1 MKRTNLHLYWR
12 ARAPLRQFR
21 SAVSLHSHTLYSEE
35 SLAFVPRYTA
45 TVPVLSQAIQ
55 QQEQRYRASTG
66 RALDFSRAFWTP
78 PLAPREAY
86 DLEKLEIEE
95 RLDADALVSLTDHD
109 DIQAG
114 SLLSVV
120 DPKAPISVEWTIP
133 FGPSFLH
140 LGVHNLPAPSAQVI
154 FGELASFT
162 ARPTRAHLG
171 VLLSGLNDCRETL
184 LVLNHPLWDEA
195 RIGAVEH
202 AQLLGRFLERYG
214 EHIHALEL
222 NGLRPWKE
230 NSKVRWLAEHNG
242 HVLIS
247 GGDRHGLE
255 PNANLNL
262 TNAQSFSEFVA
273 EIREDRISDV
283 LFMPQYREPLRLR
296 MIETMWDIVRDYPDF
311 PIGRKSWNERVFYRR
326 DDGSVQ
332 PLATLWRGE
341 GPWPVKWFLRGLR
354 ALKSQHVRSALRLA
368 LTEPGEVSI

>member
-12 ARAPLRQFR
+12 DRAPLGQFR
-21 SAVSLHSHTLYSEE
+21 TAVSLHSHTLYSEE

-45 TVPVLSQAIQ
+45 NVPVVSQAIEQ
-55 QQEQRYRASTG
+55 QHRRCLASTG
-66 RALDFSRAFWTP
+66 RGLDFGRAFWRP
-78 PLAPREAY
+78 PLAPREAH
-86 DLEKLEIEE
+86 DLERRQIAE
-95 RLDADALVSLTDHD
+95 RVDADALVSLTDHD

-120 DPKAPISVEWTIP
+120 DPKVPVSVEWTIP
-133 FGPSFLH
+133 FGPSFFH
-140 LGVHNLPAPSAQVI
+140 LGVHNLPPARAQAI
-154 FGELASFT
+154 FGELKSFT
-162 ARPTRAHLG
+162 ARPSREQLS
-171 VLLSGLNDCRETL
+171 VLLSGLNDDRETL

-230 NSKVRWLAEHNG
+230 NSKVRWLAEHYG

-283 LFMPQYREPLRLR
+283 LFMPQYREPIRLR
-296 MIETMWDIVRDYPDF
+296 MIETMCDIVRDYPDF
-311 PIGRKSWNERVFYRR
+311 PIGRKCWNERVFYRS
-326 DDGSVQ
+326 DDGTVK

-341 GPWPVKWFLRGLR
+341 GPWPVKWFVRGLH
-354 ALKSQHVRSALRLA
+354 ALKSQPVRSALRVA